1 MKKILKAVFIIAIPL
16 IVGGIAGFLI
26 RNNVFIY
33 DVLIKPPFALPANL
47 FSVVWGILY
56 LLMGI
61 GLYLF
66 LKSGASSER
75 ISDGVT
81 LFAFQLLLNFFWSI
95 VFFNFRAFLA
105 AFILLIALFV
115 FVAITV
121 SFFYNTRKS
130 SGIVLLPYLI
140 FLIYAGYLNFGV
152 WFLNM

>member
-1 MKKILKAVFIIAIPL
+1 MKKILKAVLIIAIPL
-16 IVGGIAGFLI
+16 IVGGISGFLI

-33 DVLIKPPFALPANL
+33 DVLKKPPFSLPSNL

-66 LKSGASSER
+66 LKSGASDDR
-75 ISDGVT
+75 FSDGVT
-81 LFAFQLLLNFFWSI
+81 VFAFQLLLNFFWPI

-105 AFILLIALFV
+105 AFILLIALLV

-121 SFFYNTRKS
+121 SFFYNTKKS
-130 SGIVLLPYLI
+130 SGIILLPYLI
-140 FLIYAGYLNFGV
+140 FLVYAGYLNFGV

>member
-1 MKKILKAVFIIAIPL
+1 MNKILKAILTIALPL
-16 IVGGIAGFLI
+16 GVGALSGFLI

-33 DVLIKPPFALPANL
+33 DVLAKPPFALPNNL

-66 LKSGASSER
+66 TTANISS
-75 ISDGVT
+75 DAKNYGVT
-81 LFAFQLLLNFFWSI
+81 VFAFQLLLNFFWPI
-95 VFFNFRAFLA
+95 VFFNFRTYFLAFL
-105 AFILLIALFV
+105 LLVALFI

-121 SFFYNTRKS
+121 STFYNARKS
-130 SGIVLLPYLI
+130 SGIILLPYLF

>member
-1 MKKILKAVFIIAIPL
+1 MKKIFKAALIIAIPL
-16 IVGGIAGFLI
+16 IVGGVSGFLI

-33 DVLIKPPFALPANL
+33 DVLVKPPFALPSNL

-66 LKSGASSER
+66 LKSGASGDR

-81 LFAFQLLLNFFWSI
+81 VFAFQLLLNFFWSI

-105 AFILLIALFV
+105 AFILLVTLFV

-121 SFFYNTRKS
+121 SVFYNTKKF
-130 SGIVLLPYLI
+130 SGILLLPYLL